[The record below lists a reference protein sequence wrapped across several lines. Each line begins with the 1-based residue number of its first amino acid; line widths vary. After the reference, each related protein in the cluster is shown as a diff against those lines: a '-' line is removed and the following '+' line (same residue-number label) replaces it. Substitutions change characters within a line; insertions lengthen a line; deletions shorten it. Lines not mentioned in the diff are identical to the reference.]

1 MLVKISVVLSR
12 FVIRIQRSL
21 SRCEL
26 ALVGLSVRFPLFF
39 FLFFAGLN

>member
-12 FVIRIQRSL
+12 VVIRIQRSL

-26 ALVGLSVRFPLFF
+26 DLVGLPVLFPLFF
-39 FLFFAGLN
+39 WFFAGLN